1 LSKKQPML
9 FTIWE
14 RQNGENYMEMTK
26 KNLDLLMKEYNW
38 DKNTLEDNVHFL
50 AYMYD
55 NYDKLYRKQL
65 MEEQNA

>member
-1 LSKKQPML
+1 ML
-9 FTIWE
+9 FTLWA

-65 MEEQNA
+65 MEEENA

>member
-1 LSKKQPML
+1 
-9 FTIWE
+9 
-14 RQNGENYMEMTK
+14 MEITK

-65 MEEQNA
+65 MEEENA